1 MGLIFISHL
10 LFSNANVVLLQDQ
23 ATVLVQIG
31 LLDPKL
37 IPDAFKDK
45 MKRLPVMGREAAR
58 KVVDEDSE
66 PSNELIEDW

>member
-1 MGLIFISHL
+1 M
-10 LFSNANVVLLQDQ
+10 QDQ

-45 MKRLPVMGREAAR
+45 VKRLPVVGREGAR
-58 KVVDEDSE
+58 KAVDEDSE
-66 PSNELIEDW
+66 PSNKLIGDW

>member
-1 MGLIFISHL
+1 
-10 LFSNANVVLLQDQ
+10 
-23 ATVLVQIG
+23 VLVQIG

-45 MKRLPVMGREAAR
+45 VKRLPVVGAESAR
-58 KVVDEDSE
+58 KVVDEESE

>member
-1 MGLIFISHL
+1 
-10 LFSNANVVLLQDQ
+10 
-23 ATVLVQIG
+23 VLVQIG

-58 KVVDEDSE
+58 KVIDEVSE